1 MRKLDKTSS
10 FLSKVEQIAAENLIL
25 FKTNFSNT
33 PVQRGTPPLGMRTI
47 WIPVNDD
54 QFNNLSY
61 TIITLPIKLINI
73 LFMLQRDFD

>member
-10 FLSKVEQIAAENLIL
+10 LLSKVEQIAAENFIL
-25 FKTNFSNT
+25 FKTDFSNT
-33 PVQRGTPPLGMRTI
+33 LEQGGTPPLGIRTI

-61 TIITLPIKLINI
+61 TSIILPIKPINI
-73 LFMLQRDFD
+73 LFMLQRDVD